1 MGQNIIMRII
11 IVTALFPPEIEYTST
26 YVRELAEH
34 LKEKHQVQILA
45 YAGQIETIP
54 GVEIFTINKK
64 QPLFLRI
71 SKYFLKLYSLAKKA
85 DLIYVQNSVA
95 VTLPTMLVQRLTKKP
110 VVLNFIE
117 DEVWKRMRG
126 LHLTSKSW
134 ENFLQQ
140 PETNEKNK
148 QILKLQKEA
157 LHQANKVIFS
167 SQSLAQVVSKNYNV
181 LADKLIVNYPVADAL
196 INLPFEQ
203 TINKNQILIFGQ
215 DFDLNYKEWSA
226 DYKVIFASQSLSR
239 AELSYLVNT
248 SALIIYN
255 VRSEN
260 FDNFL
265 INCVSVGK
273 NVLAHQTSYTQEILG
288 QSENIV
294 DFNNQKIVAE
304 KVAQLLGNQ
313 AVNKSTQNRF
323 DWSSN
328 LAKLQ
333 TIFQASIKK

>member
-1 MGQNIIMRII
+1 MRII
-11 IVTALFPPEIEYTST
+11 IATALFPPEIEYTAT
-26 YVRELAEH
+26 YVRELAER

-45 YAGQIETIP
+45 YAGQIEAIP
-54 GVEIFTINKK
+54 GVEIFTVNKK

-95 VTLPTMLVQRLTKKP
+95 VTLPTMLVKRLAKKP

-117 DEVWKRMRG
+117 DEVWKRMKG
-126 LHLTSKSW
+126 LSLTRKSW
-134 ENFLQQ
+134 EKFLEQ

-157 LHQANKVIFS
+157 LQQTDKVIFS
-167 SQSLAQVVSKNYNV
+167 SQSLAQVVSKNYNL
-181 LADKLIVNYPVADAL
+181 LANQLIVNYPVADAP
-196 INLPFEQ
+196 IQLPFDQ
-203 TINKNQILIFGQ
+203 SINKNQILVFGQ
-215 DFDLNYKEWSA
+215 DFDLKYSKWSK
-226 DYKVIFASQSLSR
+226 DYKIILANKRSLSK

-255 VRSEN
+255 VRLEN

-265 INCVSVGK
+265 INCVSAGK
-273 NVLAHQTSYTQEILG
+273 NVLAHQTSYAQEILG
-288 QSENIV
+288 QSDNII

-304 KVAQLLGNQ
+304 KVVQLLSNH
-313 AVNKSTQNRF
+313 AVNKSTQNSF
-323 DWSSN
+323 DWSN
-328 LAKLQ
+328 HLAKLQ
-333 TIFQASIKK
+333 EIFQASIKK